1 MPAVPRR
8 THRRSA
14 FSRFLWVASLLLGAT
29 FAQAGDKLSPQIRT
43 VIDDARFQHA
53 RWGILVADRATGEV
67 LDELEA
73 DKLLAPASTT
83 KLYSVAAT
91 LDALG
96 SGYRF
101 ETPVYR
107 RGAVNAA
114 GVLEGDLILVA
125 VGDLTMGGR
134 TTAANEIEYTN
145 ADHVYASPS
154 GNTVLTSA
162 DPLAGL
168 NMLARQVAAAGIRQV
183 HGQVMIDARLFAP
196 AAGTGSGPSQLT
208 PIMINDNLIDFTIT
222 PTAKGSQ
229 AKVDWR
235 PRSAALQIDAQIET
249 VAAGSETK
257 IDRPAKTASFCEA
270 ASPPIDLDASLS
282 TKSPIRHAGLAR
294 C

>member
-114 GVLEGDLILVA
+114 GVL
-125 VGDLTMGGR
+125 
-134 TTAANEIEYTN
+134 
-145 ADHVYASPS
+145 
-154 GNTVLTSA
+154 
-162 DPLAGL
+162 
-168 NMLARQVAAAGIRQV
+168 
-183 HGQVMIDARLFAP
+183 
-196 AAGTGSGPSQLT
+196 
-208 PIMINDNLIDFTIT
+208 
-222 PTAKGSQ
+222 
-229 AKVDWR
+229 
-235 PRSAALQIDAQIET
+235 
-249 VAAGSETK
+249 
-257 IDRPAKTASFCEA
+257 
-270 ASPPIDLDASLS
+270 
-282 TKSPIRHAGLAR
+282 
-294 C
+294 